1 MYWLKIVES
10 RWIAKKEWKHYF
22 QYDAKTPYS
31 LFLNYLLLLQ
41 FAPSTSGSLAGGK
54 IESPR
59 FTLKFW
65 VSIGFNFLQW
75 DNSNIRK
82 KKREK
87 FLWRYYILLWNFAFK
102 TFLLISEWQSRKK
115 TYKGPVRES
124 NPGPLAPKARIM
136 PLDQQAVL
144 KFTLVFFTNNFYWQ
158 QNFHLLLQFPGQLQ
172 HVIKKKTLQ
181 IQRNDVRFRW

>member
-1 MYWLKIVES
+1 MLRAQTDERTVSSLQGASRSQKAKNSPVWIGLIQASVASAHVAYRQMYWLKIVES

-22 QYDAKTPYS
+22 KYDAKTPYS

-75 DNSNIRK
+75 DNSNILTK
-82 KKREK
+82 KKRKIFVEV
-87 FLWRYYILLWNFAFK
+87 LH
-102 TFLLISEWQSRKK
+102 
-115 TYKGPVRES
+115 PVMEF
-124 NPGPLAPKARIM
+124 RI
-136 PLDQQAVL
+136 
-144 KFTLVFFTNNFYWQ
+144 
-158 QNFHLLLQFPGQLQ
+158 
-172 HVIKKKTLQ
+172 
-181 IQRNDVRFRW
+181 